1 MNRELYR
8 KSSVCRAKENTHFS
22 HEQLLCTDTGENSNA
37 NLTADTDTD
46 RSILYLADCAS
57 DI

>member
-8 KSSVCRAKENTHFS
+8 KSSVCRAKEKTHFS

-37 NLTADTDTD
+37 NLTADTDK
-46 RSILYLADCAS
+46 SILYLADCAS